1 MTDYDRTRIRLASDA
16 WEAVLTAHAKLV
28 TTFAAEGMFDEV
40 SMREYDVLYTLKKA
54 GVPLRLGEV
63 QAGVLLSQPALSRLV
78 DRMVARGLL
87 ARCGDEEDRRAVR
100 ISLTEEGAALQKR
113 IGKAHAASIAREL
126 YAALTSEETEQLQT
140 IAAKLGGND
149 EQTDRSTRRSK

>member
-1 MTDYDRTRIRLASDA
+1 MADYDRTQVRLASEA
-16 WEAVLTAHAKLV
+16 WEAVMTAHAKLV
-28 TTFAAEGMFDEV
+28 TTFAAEGMFGEV

-63 QAGVLLSQPALSRLV
+63 QEGVLLSQPALSRLV
-78 DRMVARGLL
+78 ERMVARGLL

-100 ISLTEEGAALQKR
+100 ISLTDEGAALQKR

-126 YAALTSEETEQLQT
+126 YAVLTPEETEQLQT
-140 IAAKLGGND
+140 IAAKLGG
-149 EQTDRSTRRSK
+149 QR